1 MIEMV
6 EGITNFGT
14 GQTELV
20 LSTIYWIFTNM
31 MKDNLKSCSKALKT
45 KYAERLINQSIKILE
60 ETLKREFHDETDED
74 EESEKYILALSIMN
88 FFKFISEED
97 ETRRHLQVHYKKLK
111 PLLIYEQ
118 AQVFGTKFL

>member
-1 MIEMV
+1 
-6 EGITNFGT
+6 
-14 GQTELV
+14 
-20 LSTIYWIFTNM
+20 M